1 MHRSFSVEENN
12 NHKRII
18 SNNDHD
24 EEKPTIVPQTL
35 LNDSNISDVEKCD
48 KTDNVSRIVDALRC
62 ALVSF
67 ERHIQAE
74 NSCTDDIRNLCN
86 EAKSLQAK
94 LRDKKCL
101 IISHFQN
108 VVSNLAEEN

>member
-12 NHKRII
+12 DHKRII
-18 SNNDHD
+18 SDNHHD
-24 EEKPTIVPQTL
+24 EKPTIVPQTL

-101 IISHFQN
+101 II
-108 VVSNLAEEN
+108 

>member
-12 NHKRII
+12 DHKRTIP
-18 SNNDHD
+18 NNDDD
-24 EEKPTIVPQTL
+24 EEKPTTVPQTL

-48 KTDNVSRIVDALRC
+48 KTDNVSHIVDALRC

>member
-1 MHRSFSVEENN
+1 MHRSFSTENN
-12 NHKRII
+12 DHKRII
-18 SNNDHD
+18 PNNDHE

-35 LNDSNISDVEKCD
+35 LNDCNISDVEKCD
-48 KTDNVSRIVDALRC
+48 KTDNVSGIVDALRC

-67 ERHIQAE
+67 ESHIQAE
-74 NSCTDDIRNLCN
+74 NSCTDDIRNLCS